1 MSIFNYIPWTMFC
14 LKLESKYF
22 TKKLFNYFLQLLP
35 YGIVYALFRYDL
47 T

>member
-14 LKLESKYF
+14 LFKLESKYF

-35 YGIVYALFRYDL
+35 YGIV
-47 T
+47 